1 MKLTKKKTKFKRR
14 LGDKLVYSFT
24 SFMLVFVIIAVGYPV
39 LYVISSSFSGSAAV
53 NAGQVFLWPV
63 QFTLENYKFVMQYQ
77 AVWLGFKNTLFVT
90 GISLV
95 MKMFLTICCAYPLSK
110 PRYQGVKLMTT
121 IFFITMMFSAGLI
134 PMFLVKSSLGLVG
147 SRWAVILSGTL
158 TVSNMLILRTA
169 FKGVPKDLYDAAEID
184 GASDIQ
190 TLYHVGLPLV
200 KATLSVLVLYSLVGS
215 WNEYFNSMIYLRDKA
230 LYPLQLVLRTIMM
243 GASSLDMSNVSNSQ
257 MIQQANSG
265 IEGIKYALIV
275 ISTVPVL
282 VIYMV
287 LQKAF
292 KGGVMV
298 GSLKG

>member
-1 MKLTKKKTKFKRR
+1 MSKKKKTKFKRR
-14 LGDKLVYSFT
+14 FSDKMVYSFT
-24 SFMLVFVIIAVGYPV
+24 TMMLILVIIAVGYPV
-39 LYVISSSFSGSAAV
+39 LYVISSSFSGASAV
-53 NAGQVFLWPV
+53 NSGQVFLWPV
-63 QFTLENYKFVMQYQ
+63 QFTLENYRFVMKYE
-77 AVWLGFKNTLFVT
+77 AVWRGFKNTLFVT

-95 MKMFLTICCAYPLSK
+95 MKLFLTVCCAYPLSK
-110 PRYQGVKLMTT
+110 TKYQGVKLMTT
-121 IFFITMMFSAGLI
+121 VFFITMMFSAGLI

-158 TVSNMLILRTA
+158 SVSNMLILRTA

-243 GASSLDMSNVSNSQ
+243 GAESLDMTNVNNSQ

-282 VIYMV
+282 VIYMA

>member
-1 MKLTKKKTKFKRR
+1 MKWNKKKNKFKRT
-14 LGDKLVYSFT
+14 LGDKMIYSFT
-24 SFMLVFVIIAVGYPV
+24 TLMLVLVTIAVGYPV
-39 LYVISSSFSGSAAV
+39 LYVISASFSGGAALST
-53 NAGQVFLWPV
+53 GQVFLWPV
-63 QFTLENYKFVMQYQ
+63 DFTLASYDFVMKYE

-90 GISLV
+90 GISLL
-95 MKMFLTICCAYPLSK
+95 MKLFLTVCCAYPLSK
-110 PRYQGVKLMTT
+110 TNYQGVKQMTF

-134 PMFLVKSSLGLVG
+134 PMFLVKSELGLVG

-158 TVSNMLILRTA
+158 SISNMLILRTA

-190 TLYHVGLPLV
+190 TLFHVGLPLV
-200 KATLSVLVLYSLVGS
+200 KSTLSVIVLYSLVGS

-230 LYPLQLVLRTIMM
+230 LYPLQLVLRTIMV
-243 GASSLDMSNVSNSQ
+243 GAQSLDLSNVTNSQ

-265 IEGIKYALIV
+265 IDGIRYALIV

-282 VIYMV
+282 VIYMA

>member
-1 MKLTKKKTKFKRR
+1 
-14 LGDKLVYSFT
+14 
-24 SFMLVFVIIAVGYPV
+24 
-39 LYVISSSFSGSAAV
+39 
-53 NAGQVFLWPV
+53 
-63 QFTLENYKFVMQYQ
+63 
-77 AVWLGFKNTLFVT
+77 
-90 GISLV
+90 
-95 MKMFLTICCAYPLSK
+95 
-110 PRYQGVKLMTT
+110 MTT
-121 IFFITMMFSAGLI
+121 VFFITMMFSAGLI

-190 TLYHVGLPLV
+190 TLYHVGIPLV

-282 VIYMV
+282 VIYMA